1 MISIRSKVVYK
12 IDRGDDSSTHFD
24 FPDVNIFR
32 VNEQNVERITDFRD
46 EKYVGKFKDFLS
58 QGHIGV
64 YAAMDENV
72 VGHAWS
78 YISDKPSK
86 RMYFPVNSKETAIFY
101 CRVTPDYR
109 GKSIYPAM
117 LKTLQPILFQSSD
130 INRIYIDTD
139 ADNYASQRG
148 IEKSGF
154 VKLGNGY
161 YVSIVGHHFRLIE
174 QFERRNVV

>member
-1 MISIRSKVVYK
+1 MFQLRSKVVYK
-12 IDRGDDSSTHFD
+12 LDRGEESSTQFN

-32 VNEQNVERITDFRD
+32 VNNQNVEAITDFLD
-46 EKYVGKFKDFLS
+46 EKYIKIFKDFLS

-64 YAAMDENV
+64 YAAMDENI

-78 YISDKPSK
+78 YITGRPSK
-86 RMYFPVNSKETAIFY
+86 RMYFPVNPTETLIFY
-101 CRVTPDYR
+101 CRVAPNYR

-117 LKTLQPILFQSSD
+117 LKRLQSILFQSTD

-139 ADNYASQRG
+139 VDNYASQRG
-148 IEKSGF
+148 IEKAGF

-161 YVSIVGHHFRLIE
+161 YVSIVGKHFRLFE
-174 QFERRNVV
+174 QFERRRDA